1 MTSSSRIQHA
11 RNIVDR
17 DYARRLTVED
27 LARHARMSKFHFI
40 RAFKSETGRTPH
52 QYLRAQR
59 IDRAKHLLE
68 TTPMPVTEICEQV
81 GFESLGSFSALF
93 RRLTGASPAAY
104 RTAHKRHVYIPSCF
118 LRMYRVNPPE

>member
-1 MTSSSRIQHA
+1 MSPGVQRA
-11 RNIVDR
+11 RAVLDR
-17 DYARRLTVED
+17 DYPLRLTIED

-40 RAFKSETGRTPH
+40 RAFKAQTGQTPH

-68 TTPMPVTEICEQV
+68 TTPMSVTEVCETI

-93 RRLTGASPAAY
+93 HRLTGESPVAY
-104 RTAHKRHVYIPSCF
+104 RAARRRKLYIPSCF
-118 LRMYRVNPPE
+118 LRMYRMNPAE